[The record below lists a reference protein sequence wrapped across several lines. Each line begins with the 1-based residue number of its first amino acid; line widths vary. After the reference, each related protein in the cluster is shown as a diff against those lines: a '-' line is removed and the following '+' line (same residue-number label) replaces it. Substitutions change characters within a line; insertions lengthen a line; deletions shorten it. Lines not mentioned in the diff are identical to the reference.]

1 MQTTNILFSSLGEE
15 SPGPTV
21 PARRGST
28 TPLLLAAVCE
38 LEPEIIWDPCSS
50 FPAKIVFYLWTAK
63 YRTGLTDN
71 SDYCCLYLRSV
82 LVGMWCV
89 TGHVTPSSSHSRALF
104 TVQY

>member
-1 MQTTNILFSSLGEE
+1 MQTANILFSSLGEK

-21 PARRGST
+21 PMHCGST
-28 TPLLLAAVCE
+28 APLLLAVMCG

-71 SDYCCLYLRSV
+71 SDYCCLYLWSV
-82 LVGMWCV
+82 LVGMRCV
-89 TGHVTPSSSHSRALF
+89 TGNVTSSSSHSRALF
-104 TVQY
+104 TVQN